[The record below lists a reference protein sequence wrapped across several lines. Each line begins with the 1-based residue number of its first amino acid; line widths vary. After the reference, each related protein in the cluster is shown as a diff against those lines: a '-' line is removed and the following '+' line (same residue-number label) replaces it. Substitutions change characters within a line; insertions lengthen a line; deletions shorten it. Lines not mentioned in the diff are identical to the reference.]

1 MALEIEQP
9 FGDDPN
15 DLPIEGYLLDLEKEL
30 LEMLPDRQ
38 RDLRL
43 ASEPPPGGT
52 DDNDD
57 SSLDGSS
64 RGAASSAKAPS
75 FAEVKAK
82 AAMVKATMEAEG
94 EYVAKGSTPQRRVS
108 PAAGMMESAEQRLL
122 GAKAAA
128 EGALG
133 YQRLHDEGGMDA

>member
-15 DLPIEGYLLDLEKEL
+15 DLPIEGYLLGLEKEL
-30 LEMLPDRQ
+30 LQMLPDRQ

-52 DDNDD
+52 DDNDE
-57 SSLDGSS
+57 SSLDAGG
-64 RGAASSAKAPS
+64 GAASSAKAPS
-75 FAEVKAK
+75 FAEVTAK

-94 EYVAKGSTPQRRVS
+94 EYVSKGSTPQRRVS